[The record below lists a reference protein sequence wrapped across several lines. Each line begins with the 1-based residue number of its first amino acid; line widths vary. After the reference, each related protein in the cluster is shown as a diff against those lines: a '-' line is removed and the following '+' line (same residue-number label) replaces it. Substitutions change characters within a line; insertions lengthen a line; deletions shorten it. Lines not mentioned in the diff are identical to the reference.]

1 MVYNR
6 DFFRD
11 TKVRYLGYANEVGE
25 ALRPV
30 ISRNAVNF
38 SYKVAGAYVLA
49 DTADKSLKTLWREGS
64 ITSVI
69 LSTGD
74 ALIWQT
80 LASIVIPGITINR
93 IVFYT
98 GRALK
103 GRPVTPAVQRFAPVA
118 VGLACIPIIVTP
130 IDRAVSLFMNV
141 TYRLIFGHHP

>member
-1 MVYNR
+1 MGNDR

-25 ALRPV
+25 AFRPLV
-30 ISRNAVNF
+30 TKNVVNL

-49 DTADKSLKTLWREGS
+49 DTADKSLKMLWREGKIS
-64 ITSVI
+64 SMIVG
-69 LSTGD
+69 TGD

-80 LASIVIPGITINR
+80 LASIVIPGITVNR

-103 GRPVTPAVQRFAPVA
+103 GKPVPPAVQRFAPVA

-130 IDRAVSLFMNV
+130 IDRAVSMFMNV
-141 TYRLIFGHHP
+141 TYRLIFGHHH